1 MPKYRFSLTCIFLLK
16 SHLCLFSAGKGYY
29 RVMKMKLNIRKIC
42 YGELMYDIKCFSVFI
57 TPWNGNVKIYW
68 LHVLSYIHDLTEI
81 QNENHIEINLK
92 RTQRNLKNHLF
103 FSYAIVAS
111 MYFSISSCETEEL
124 RKSLYKNHERTNI
137 YPQLTL

>member
-68 LHVLSYIHDLTEI
+68 LHVLSYIHALTEI
-81 QNENHIEINLK
+81 QNENNIEINLK
-92 RTQRNLKNHLF
+92 KDSKKPEKPSFFFLSNSCIYVFLHIFLWDRGTQK
-103 FSYAIVAS
+103 
-111 MYFSISSCETEEL
+111 ISL
-124 RKSLYKNHERTNI
+124 
-137 YPQLTL
+137 